1 MSGMSSVFENINIAQ
16 VVIHEVFKRGPN
28 REIVDPVFGEQTIL
42 LDAEA
47 MTALRDRLIKALGQS
62 SRCME
67 MDLQFDGVGSGVDLA
82 KRLLEAGENFALTSR
97 EVATKL
103 AGAQT
108 RQDLPGGIV
117 VVLIGTAG
125 MPGKRFVC
133 KLKAEPHNGFT
144 RVAAAGVI
152 SLQFLKDLI
161 LTPQTRLYKIGCFVE
176 LDKDAPANTPLA
188 SNWKAFIYDETMST
202 SNKLSA
208 ANYFYD
214 GFLGLKFP
222 QNGATRTK
230 EFHDH
235 TKDFIKGLDITPER
249 KNDLLNALITYLK
262 VDQSPSIQV
271 AEFSQAYLAEPEIR
285 DGYEGFMTE
294 KNFPLTA
301 INKDL
306 AYVEKSLKFR
316 RVVFSQGIK
325 LTGPAEQFA
334 EKITIEQI
342 LGDQGEDG
350 AAAPWTKIII
360 KSPIQLQE

>member
-1 MSGMSSVFENINIAQ
+1 M
-16 VVIHEVFKRGPN
+16 
-28 REIVDPVFGEQTIL
+28 
-42 LDAEA
+42 
-47 MTALRDRLIKALGQS
+47 
-62 SRCME
+62 
-67 MDLQFDGVGSGVDLA
+67 
-82 KRLLEAGENFALTSR
+82 
-97 EVATKL
+97 
-103 AGAQT
+103 
-108 RQDLPGGIV
+108 
-117 VVLIGTAG
+117 
-125 MPGKRFVC
+125 
-133 KLKAEPHNGFT
+133 
-144 RVAAAGVI
+144 
-152 SLQFLKDLI
+152 
-161 LTPQTRLYKIGCFVE
+161 
-176 LDKDAPANTPLA
+176 
-188 SNWKAFIYDETMST
+188 
-202 SNKLSA
+202 
-208 ANYFYD
+208 
-214 GFLGLKFP
+214 GLKFP

-235 TKDFIKGLDITPER
+235 TKDFIKGLDISPER

-285 DGYEGFMTE
+285 DGYEEFMTE

-342 LGDQGEDG
+342 LGDHGEDG

>member
-1 MSGMSSVFENINIAQ
+1 MFENINIER

-28 REIVDPVFGEQTIL
+28 RELVDPVFGEQQIE

-67 MDLQFDGVGSGVDLA
+67 MDLQNEGEGSAIYLA
-82 KRLLEAGENFALTSR
+82 KQLIDAGEGFALASQA
-97 EVATKL
+97 VAVKL

-117 VVLIGTAG
+117 VVLTGTAG
-125 MPGKRFVC
+125 VPGKRFVC

-176 LDKDAPANTPLA
+176 MDRDAVANTPL
-188 SNWKAFIYDETMST
+188 SLSWKAFIYDETMST

-208 ANYFYD
+208 AHYFYD

-235 TKDFIKGLDITPER
+235 TKEFIKALDVTPER
-249 KNDLLNALITYLK
+249 KNDLLNALVTYLK

-271 AEFSQAYLAEPEIR
+271 TEFSQTYFAEPEIR
-285 DGYEGFMTE
+285 DGYEGFMTQ

-306 AYVEKSLKFR
+306 AYVEKNLKFR

-325 LTGPAEQFA
+325 LTGPADQFA
-334 EKITIEQI
+334 EKISIEQI
-342 LGDQGEDG
+342 PGNDG
-350 AAAPWTKIII
+350 ADGVAQSWTKVII
-360 KSPIQLQE
+360 KSTIQLQE

>member
-1 MSGMSSVFENINIAQ
+1 MFENISIAN

-28 REIVDPVFGEQTIL
+28 REIVDPIFGDQTIV

-62 SRCME
+62 SRCIE
-67 MDLQFDGVGSGVDLA
+67 MDLHSEGAGSGVDLA
-82 KRLLEAGENFALTSR
+82 KRLLDAGENFAMASR
-97 EVATKL
+97 EVALKL

-117 VVLIGTAG
+117 VVLTGTAG
-125 MPGKRFVC
+125 VPAKRFVC

-144 RVAAAGVI
+144 RVANAGVI
-152 SLQFLKDLI
+152 SLQFLRDLI

-176 LDKDAPANTPLA
+176 LDQHSPANRPL
-188 SNWKAFIYDETMST
+188 SENWKAFIYDETMST

-235 TKDFIKGLDITPER
+235 TKEFIKALDVSPER
-249 KNDLLNALITYLK
+249 KNDLLNALVTYLK

-271 AEFSQAYLAEPEIR
+271 SDFSQTYLAEPEIR
-285 DGYEGFMTE
+285 DGYEGYMTD
-294 KNFPLTA
+294 KQFPLTA
-301 INKDL
+301 IHKDL

-325 LTGPAEQFA
+325 LTAPAEQFA
-334 EKITIEQI
+334 EKISIEQI
-342 LGDQGEDG
+342 EGDLNADG

>member
-1 MSGMSSVFENINIAQ
+1 MFENISIDQ
-16 VVIHEVFKRGPN
+16 VVIHEIFKRGPN
-28 REIVDPVFGEQTIL
+28 RELVDPVFGDQKIIL
-42 LDAEA
+42 DTEA
-47 MTALRDRLIKALGQS
+47 LTALRDRLIKALGQS

-67 MDLQFDGVGSGVDLA
+67 MDFQKVDEGSAVHIA
-82 KRLLEAGENFALTSR
+82 KQLLDAGDKFAQVSR
-97 EVATKL
+97 TVALNL

-117 VVLIGTAG
+117 VVLTGTAG
-125 MPGKRFVC
+125 VPSKRFVC

-144 RVAAAGVI
+144 RVTAAGVI

-176 LDKDAPANTPLA
+176 LDRNAAVDISLT

-208 ANYFYD
+208 ANYFYN

-222 QNGATRTK
+222 HNSAARTK
-230 EFHDH
+230 EFHDF
-235 TKDFIKGLDITPER
+235 TKDFIKGLDISPAR

-262 VDQSPSIQV
+262 VDQTPSIQV
-271 AEFSQAYLAEPEIR
+271 AEFSQTYLPEPEIR

-294 KNFPLTA
+294 KNFPMSA

-306 AYVEKSLKFR
+306 AYVENSLKFR
-316 RVVFSQGIK
+316 KLTFSQGIK
-325 LTGPAEQFA
+325 LTGPADQFA
-334 EKITIEQI
+334 EKINIEQI
-342 LGDQGEDG
+342 LSDPEDG
-350 AAAPWTKIII
+350 ESAPWTKIII
-360 KSPIQLQE
+360 KSPVHLQE